1 MNDVKNPPFVGANG
15 AFPKNQQ
22 TNYTRKKYK
31 REFDRSR
38 LPTPIAYYSN
48 QFKNLKIKS
57 EQVSVKCCFHDD
69 KSPSLSIN
77 LVDGYF
83 RCFGCGAKG
92 RDVLAF
98 HRLRYG
104 LNFVDAVTELGAW
117 NE

>member
-1 MNDVKNPPFVGANG
+1 MKGIKTFPFVGANG
-15 AFPKNQQ
+15 AYQKNVHANYI
-22 TNYTRKKYK
+22 TNKYK
-31 REFDRSR
+31 KFDRAN
-38 LPTPIAYYSN
+38 LPTPAAYYSE

-57 EQVSVKCCFHDD
+57 KQVIVKCCFHND
-69 KSPSLSIN
+69 KTPSLSIN

-83 RCFGCGAKG
+83 HCFGCGAKG

-104 LNFVDAVTELGAW
+104 LNFIDAVTELGAW